1 MKLLTDIGN
10 SQIKIAQ
17 NDNQKLLKIKS
28 FSIEDIEKFRKYIT
42 KTYAKKGCELFYS
55 SVLGDK
61 FNRKFKKILK
71 GIFISETQFKS
82 TKSFMTVKNC
92 YNQPGKLGSDRWAQI
107 VAAHKI
113 FKKNTMIV
121 SCGSAISIDY
131 VTATGIHKGGLILSG
146 AERYNNCFL
155 DIHNLK
161 NIKLSNNPNN
171 SNILQS
177 NTLKQITTGYKVMIS
192 SSIGAIYSS
201 LCQKGKSKPNLLIT
215 GSYSQ
220 NISRDLK
227 IKCLVEP
234 YFVLKSLAL
243 IQGKI

>member
-1 MKLLTDIGN
+1 
-10 SQIKIAQ
+10 
-17 NDNQKLLKIKS
+17 
-28 FSIEDIEKFRKYIT
+28 
-42 KTYAKKGCELFYS
+42 
-55 SVLGDK
+55 
-61 FNRKFKKILK
+61 
-71 GIFISETQFKS
+71 
-82 TKSFMTVKNC
+82 MTVKNC
-92 YNQPGKLGSDRWAQI
+92 YYQPDKLGSDRWAQI

-146 AERYNNCFL
+146 AERYNNCFF

-161 NIKLSNNPNN
+161 NIKLSNNLNNN
-171 SNILQS
+171 SSILQS
-177 NTLKQITTGYKVMIS
+177 NTLKQITMGYRVMIS
-192 SSIGAIYSS
+192 SSINEIYSS
-201 LCQKGKSKPNLLIT
+201 LCQRGKSKPNLLIT
-215 GSYSQ
+215 GSYSK

>member
-1 MKLLTDIGN
+1 
-10 SQIKIAQ
+10 
-17 NDNQKLLKIKS
+17 
-28 FSIEDIEKFRKYIT
+28 
-42 KTYAKKGCELFYS
+42 
-55 SVLGDK
+55 
-61 FNRKFKKILK
+61 
-71 GIFISETQFKS
+71 
-82 TKSFMTVKNC
+82 MTVKNC

-161 NIKLSNNPNN
+161 NIKLSNNHNNN

-177 NTLKQITTGYKVMIS
+177 NTLKQITTGYRVMIS
-192 SSIGAIYSS
+192 SSIHEIYSS
-201 LCQKGKSKPNLLIT
+201 LCHGGKPKPNLLIT
-215 GSYSQ
+215 GSYSK
-220 NISRDLK
+220 NISGDLK
-227 IKCLVEP
+227 IKCYVEP

-243 IQGKI
+243 IQG